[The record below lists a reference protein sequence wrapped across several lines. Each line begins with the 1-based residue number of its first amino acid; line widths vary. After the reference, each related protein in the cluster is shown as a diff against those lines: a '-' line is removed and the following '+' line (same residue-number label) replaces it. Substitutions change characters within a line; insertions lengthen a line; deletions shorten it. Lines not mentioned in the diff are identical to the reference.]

1 MEIEPR
7 RERVERLVRDMVR
20 LHTIGHEAVQSVQYE
35 ATAQE
40 YLQAQVDLVHPDD
53 PLGTHSHYTTG

>member
-7 RERVERLVRDMVR
+7 RARVERLVRDMVR
-20 LHTIGHEAVQSVQYE
+20 LHTLGHEAIQSAAYE

-40 YLQAQVDLVHPDD
+40 YLQAQVDMRYPDD
-53 PLGTHSHYTTG
+53 PPGTHSHYTTG

>member
-20 LHTIGHEAVQSVQYE
+20 LRTLGHEAVQSAAYDVV
-35 ATAQE
+35 AQE
-40 YLQAQVDLVHPDD
+40 YLQAQVDQRYPDD
-53 PLGTHSHYTTG
+53 PPGTYSHYTTG

>member
-7 RERVERLVRDMVR
+7 RARVERLVREMVR
-20 LHTIGHEAVQSVQYE
+20 LHRIGFEVLQSAAYE

-40 YLQAQVDLVHPDD
+40 YLQAQTDLVHPND
-53 PLGTHSHYTTG
+53 PPGTHSHYTTG